1 MVMKTWVLAGG
12 LAWLAATGAQGG
24 GLTTATEVP
33 IPTQWSQPQ
42 VLPNGKIL
50 PAMPT
55 HFATQTAGVSYQAGG
70 TGAGP
75 AGGVL
80 ETNALAL
87 LAAAERG
94 DTNTIKALLARQVNI
109 ESATPTGATALI
121 LAAMR
126 GQLGA
131 VAVLLAG
138 GADINAATSDGKTAL
153 VVAVINGHTAVA
165 KLLLDGKADA
175 SVMDEAGKMA
185 VDYARAG
192 QKPEMLELFKTPG
205 APAPIPRPG
214 TPQ

>member
-1 MVMKTWVLAGG
+1 MKTWLLAGG
-12 LAWLAATGAQGG
+12 LAWLAATGALGG
-24 GLTTATEVP
+24 GFSTATEVP
-33 IPTQWSQPQ
+33 VPTQWSQPQ

-75 AGGVL
+75 KAATVA
-80 ETNALAL
+80 TNGLAL

-94 DTNTIKALLARQVNI
+94 DTNTIKALLARQVDI
-109 ESATPTGATALI
+109 ESATPTGATPLI
-121 LAAMR
+121 MAAMR
-126 GQLGA
+126 GQLPA
-131 VAVLLAG
+131 VAVLLTG

-165 KLLLDGKADA
+165 KLLLEGKADA

-185 VDYARAG
+185 VDYAKVSG
-192 QKPEMLELFKTPG
+192 KPDLLALFHLPG
-205 APAPIPRPG
+205 AAAPIPPPG